1 MPKSKIPYL
10 RVLIVDDSRM
20 QRSLIH
26 EMLASFGFK
35 HIDEAGNS
43 GEANEKMDAL
53 RYDIVFLDW
62 VMPGR
67 SGVSLMEEWRGDRR
81 YDDVAM
87 FVVSMQD
94 DKSMIAGAVK
104 AGALSY
110 IIKPVT
116 EGVLLMN
123 VEKALK
129 WIDERRASR
138 EREE

>member
-1 MPKSKIPYL
+1 MPKSKIGYL

-20 QRSLIH
+20 QRNLMR
-26 EMLASFGFK
+26 EMLMTFGFI
-35 HIDEAGNS
+35 HVDEAENS
-43 GEANEKMDAL
+43 AEAYEKMDAL
-53 RYDIVFLDW
+53 RYDMVFLDW

-67 SGVSLMEEWRGDRR
+67 SGVSLMEDWREDRR

-94 DKSMIAGAVK
+94 DKAMIAGAIK

-116 EGVLLMN
+116 EGVLLQN
-123 VEKALK
+123 VEKGMK
-129 WIDERRASR
+129 WIDERRAAR
-138 EREE
+138 DAE

>member
-1 MPKSKIPYL
+1 MTKVKVAYL

-20 QRSLIH
+20 QRNLMR
-26 EMLASFGFK
+26 EMLLSFGFI
-35 HIDEAGNS
+35 HVDEAENS
-43 GEANEKMDAL
+43 SEAYEKMDAL
-53 RYDIVFLDW
+53 RYDMVFLDW

-67 SGVSLMEEWRGDRR
+67 SGVSLMEEWREDRR

-94 DKSMIAGAVK
+94 DKGMIAGAIK

-116 EGVLLMN
+116 EGVLLLN
-123 VEKALK
+123 VEKGMK
-129 WIDERRASR
+129 WIEDRRAAR
-138 EREE
+138 EAE

>member
-1 MPKSKIPYL
+1 MPKSKIAYL

-20 QRSLIH
+20 QRSLMH
-26 EMLASFGFK
+26 EMLTKFGFL
-35 HIDEAGNS
+35 HVDEAENS
-43 GEANEKMDAL
+43 SAAYEKMDAL

-67 SGVSLMEEWRGDRR
+67 SGVSLMEEWREDRR

-94 DKSMIAGAVK
+94 DKQMIAGAIK

-116 EGVLLMN
+116 EGVLLQN

-129 WIDERRASR
+129 WIEERRAAR
-138 EREE
+138 DKE

>member
-1 MPKSKIPYL
+1 MPKSKIGYL

-20 QRSLIH
+20 QRNLMR
-26 EMLASFGFK
+26 EMLTKFGFI
-35 HIDEAGNS
+35 HVDEAENS
-43 GEANEKMDAL
+43 AQAYEKMDAL

-67 SGVSLMEEWRGDRR
+67 SGVSLMEEWREDRR

-94 DKSMIAGAVK
+94 DKAMIAGAIK

-110 IIKPVT
+110 IIKPIT
-116 EGVLLMN
+116 EGVLLQN
-123 VEKALK
+123 VDKALK
-129 WIDERRASR
+129 WIEERRAAR
-138 EREE
+138 EAE

>member
-1 MPKSKIPYL
+1 MPKSKIGYL

-20 QRSLIH
+20 QRNLMR
-26 EMLASFGFK
+26 EMLTKFGFI
-35 HIDEAGNS
+35 HVDEAENS
-43 GEANEKMDAL
+43 TQAYEKMDAL

-67 SGVSLMEEWRGDRR
+67 SGVSLMEEWREDRR

-94 DKSMIAGAVK
+94 DKAMIAGAIK

-110 IIKPVT
+110 IIKPIT
-116 EGVLLMN
+116 EGVLLQN
-123 VEKALK
+123 VDKALK
-129 WIDERRASR
+129 WIEERRAAR
-138 EREE
+138 EAE

>member
-1 MPKSKIPYL
+1 MPKSKIGYL

-20 QRSLIH
+20 QRNLMR
-26 EMLASFGFK
+26 EMLASFGFI
-35 HIDEAGNS
+35 HVDEAENS
-43 GEANEKMDAL
+43 GEAYEKMDAL

-67 SGVSLMEEWRGDRR
+67 SGVSLMEEWREDRR

-94 DKSMIAGAVK
+94 DKSMIAGAIK

-116 EGVLLMN
+116 EGVLLQN
-123 VEKALK
+123 VEKAMK
-129 WIDERRASR
+129 WIDERRAAR
-138 EREE
+138 DAE